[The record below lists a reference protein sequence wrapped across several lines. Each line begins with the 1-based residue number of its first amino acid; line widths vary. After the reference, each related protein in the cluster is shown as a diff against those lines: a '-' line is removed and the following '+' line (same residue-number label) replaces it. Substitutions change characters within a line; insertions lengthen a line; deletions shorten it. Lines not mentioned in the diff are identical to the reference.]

1 MTRILDRYLLR
12 EVLAASF
19 AVTLVLML
27 ILMCYRFARV
37 LGEAAAG
44 ELPRDAVLTLLG
56 LTSVYYLLILAPFGL
71 FLGVMLA
78 LGRLYRDSEMTAIS
92 ACGIGPVRLLRPLLM
107 LAALVA
113 ALLAWLALD
122 IAPWA
127 AGQALLTKR
136 LAQRDAEIG
145 ILEAG
150 RFKSADDGNIV
161 FYAERVTE
169 DGALENVFIQRR
181 VGDVVQVALA
191 ARGEQR
197 RDASTGERTMVLYD
211 GQRLEGIP
219 GTTDFRLLS
228 FAEHGIPIRTS
239 ELPSVEDDPS
249 TRATAELLG
258 SPDVPAL
265 AELQWRLST
274 PIAAILLTILA
285 VPLAKANPRQGRYS
299 KLLVAVLA
307 YVFYVN
313 LLGAARVWLEQGRT
327 PPVFGLWWVHVLV
340 LALALLL
347 LLVQNNM
354 LGLRAVRVPATP

>member
-1 MTRILDRYLLR
+1 
-12 EVLAASF
+12 
-19 AVTLVLML
+19 
-27 ILMCYRFARV
+27 
-37 LGEAAAG
+37 
-44 ELPRDAVLTLLG
+44 
-56 LTSVYYLLILAPFGL
+56 
-71 FLGVMLA
+71 MLA

-107 LAALVA
+107 LAGLVA

-161 FYAERVTE
+161 FYAERVSENGT
-169 DGALENVFIQRR
+169 LENVFIQHR
-181 VGDVVQVALA
+181 VGDVVQVAVA

-211 GQRLEGIP
+211 GQRLEGVP
-219 GTTDFRLLS
+219 GTTDFRILS

-239 ELPSVEDDPS
+239 ELPSMDDEPA
-249 TRATAELLG
+249 TRATAELFAAK
-258 SPDVPAL
+258 DVDAL

-274 PIAAILLTILA
+274 PIAVLLLTMIA
-285 VPLAKANPRQGRYS
+285 VPLAKANPRHGRYS

-313 LLGAARVWLEQGRT
+313 LLGAARVWLEHGRT
-327 PPVFGLWWVHVLV
+327 PPALGLWWVH
-340 LALALLL
+340 ALFFIVALLL
-347 LLVQNNM
+347 ILAQNSM
-354 LGLRAVRVPATP
+354 LGVRAARTVAAT

>member
-12 EVLAASF
+12 EVLGASF
-19 AVTLVLML
+19 AVTLLLML

-107 LAALVA
+107 LAGLVA

-127 AGQALLTKR
+127 AGQAMLTKR

-145 ILEAG
+145 ILEPG

-161 FYAERVTE
+161 FYAERVSDNGT
-169 DGALENVFIQRR
+169 LENVFIQRR
-181 VGDVVQVALA
+181 IGDVVQVAVA

-211 GQRLEGIP
+211 GQRLEGVP

-239 ELPSVEDDPS
+239 ELPSTDDEPA
-249 TRATAELLG
+249 TRTTAELFA
-258 SPDVPAL
+258 SKDVAAL

-274 PIAAILLTILA
+274 PIAVMLLTMIA
-285 VPLAKANPRQGRYS
+285 VPLAKANPRHGRYS

-307 YVFYVN
+307 YVLYVN
-313 LLGAARVWLEQGRT
+313 LLGAARVWLEHGRT
-327 PPVFGLWWVHVLV
+327 PPALGLWWVHVLFLIV
-340 LALALLL
+340 ALLL
-347 LLVQNNM
+347 ILAQNNM
-354 LGLRAVRVPATP
+354 LGIRAARVAAAT